1 MSKLDRIRDTY
12 LNQPISEFLEHDG
25 SVREY
30 AELVFSGQVFGPG
43 QDVTDAE
50 LGIETVDDLVSAL
63 QELVQEERDRVEAA
77 RAARLAAL
85 EAHRESTQFQPLDDA
100 SPTVRVLLNLP
111 ESLRAELD
119 VVAQKRNLSRSAAIR
134 EAITAWTETAVN

>member
-1 MSKLDRIRDTY
+1 MSRLDRIRDTY

-63 QELVQEERDRVEAA
+63 QALVEEERERVEAA

-85 EAHRESTQFQPLDDA
+85 EAHREGTQFQPLDES
-100 SPTVRVLLNLP
+100 SPTVSVLLKLP

-119 VVAQKRNLSRSAAIR
+119 VVAQERNLSRSAAIR
-134 EAITAWTETAVN
+134 EAITAWIDAVG